1 MNMVSAIKA
10 DRQIAGTAAV
20 EMRGIT
26 KIFGPRPEEAL
37 ELLRQGRSKAEVQAE
52 TGHVIGLQDV
62 SLSIARGQIYVVMG
76 LSGSGKSTLVRHVN
90 RLIDP
95 TAGDVFVGGEVG
107 PNASAAWCGWSNR
120 WRRKDLATARTRGNA
135 KRSARS

>member
-52 TGHVIGLQDV
+52 NCRPCVATCRF
-62 SLSIARGQIYVVMG
+62 SFSA
-76 LSGSGKSTLVRHVN
+76 N
-90 RLIDP
+90 RR
-95 TAGDVFVGGEVG
+95 
-107 PNASAAWCGWSNR
+107 SSK
-120 WRRKDLATARTRGNA
+120 RR
-135 KRSARS
+135 